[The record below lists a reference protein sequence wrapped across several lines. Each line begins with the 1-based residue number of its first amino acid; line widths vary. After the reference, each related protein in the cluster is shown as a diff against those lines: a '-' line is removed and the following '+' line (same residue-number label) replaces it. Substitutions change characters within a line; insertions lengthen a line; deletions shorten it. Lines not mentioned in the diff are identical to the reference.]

1 MGGYLCARD
10 IVMQMDHQF
19 KDFEP
24 MLEDLTPKVREK
36 AIQLALEMLAEGKYS
51 DKEQALKEAI
61 RQAEEWF
68 MDLEG

>member
-1 MGGYLCARD
+1 
-10 IVMQMDHQF
+10 MQMDHQF

-24 MLEDLTPKVREK
+24 MLGDLTPKVREK
-36 AIQLALEMLAEGKYS
+36 AIQIALELLAEGKYS